1 MKPICN
7 ILDQCL
13 SMINLDWLSKK
24 KIEFVSSTLYVK
36 EKNLHVYHNIIVN
49 QIRDEI
55 YDNQDNLISNEV
67 ISEHEEVDQWEYSFR
82 EYCRF
87 NFLNRFDLNHEE
99 DVALRSY
106 IGKSKILFGHNDI
119 IELINNDL
127 EPFYKDLAHTE
138 IQDFINNVYDES
150 IEIIKSDPES
160 TNSELFLI
168 KRDLVEMLK
177 MELQEKNILKLQSAK
192 YCTVHRQKLKFK
204 LTLEN
209 FSALIKVLESGRIL
223 FEERKD
229 ILDFAEKHFM
239 YFPQGSEEFIN
250 ITEDRLRRAMDDHGT
265 PQHTGKGLDKI
276 YEKITNTI
284 ATIQKPGK

>member
-1 MKPICN
+1 VTLN
-7 ILDQCL
+7 
-13 SMINLDWLSKK
+13 WLSKK
-24 KIEFVSSTLYVK
+24 KIEFVSSSIYVK
-36 EKNLHVYHNIIVN
+36 EKNLHVYQNLIVHEV
-49 QIRDEI
+49 RDEI
-55 YDNQDNLISNEV
+55 YDDQHNLISNE
-67 ISEHEEVDQWEYSFR
+67 IIEEHEEIIEWEYSFA

-87 NFLNRFDLNHEE
+87 NFLNKYEITE
-99 DVALRSY
+99 MVDVALSCFNWKTDV
-106 IGKSKILFGHNDI
+106 IFGIHDLV
-119 IELINNDL
+119 ERINKDL
-127 EPFYKDLAHTE
+127 GPFYEDLAHTE

-160 TNSELFLI
+160 TNSELFSI

-177 MELQEKNILKLQSAK
+177 MELQEININKLQKAK
-192 YCTVHRQKLKFK
+192 YCTVHRQKLKFN
-204 LTLEN
+204 LTLET
-209 FSALIKVLESGRIL
+209 FSALIKVLESGKIL

-250 ITEDRLRRAMDDHGT
+250 ITEDRLKRAMDDHGT

>member
-1 MKPICN
+1 MKSIHKLLRYN
-7 ILDQCL
+7 F
-13 SMINLDWLSKK
+13 SKINLNYLSKK
-24 KIEFVSSTLYVK
+24 KVEFVSSSLYV
-36 EKNLHVYHNIIVN
+36 EKKVMHEYYNLMIHPIY
-49 QIRDEI
+49 DEI
-55 YDNQDNLISNEV
+55 FDEEDNLISKNVTAEYEK
-67 ISEHEEVDQWEYSFR
+67 IDQWEYSFR

-87 NFLNRFDLNHEE
+87 NLLNKYDLNNWEE
-99 DVALRSY
+99 VALGCY
-106 IGKSKILFGHNDI
+106 IGKSEIIFGLNDI
-119 IELINNDL
+119 IKLLNNDL

-150 IEIIKSDPES
+150 IEIIKTDPES
-160 TNSELFLI
+160 LNGELFLL

-177 MELQEKNILKLQSAK
+177 MELQEKNIQKLQIAK

-209 FSALIKVLESGRIL
+209 FSALIRILESGKIL

-229 ILDFAEKHFM
+229 ILDFAEKHFI

-265 PQHTGKGLDKI
+265 PKHRGKGLDKI
-276 YEKITNTI
+276 YEKITNSI

>member
-1 MKPICN
+1 MNSIHDLLEQN
-7 ILDQCL
+7 ISKVTL
-13 SMINLDWLSKK
+13 NWLSKK
-24 KIEFVSSTLYVK
+24 KIEFVSSSLYVK
-36 EKNLHVYHNIIVN
+36 EKNLHEYKNSYVR
-49 QIRDEI
+49 QLFDEKFD
-55 YDNQDNLISNEV
+55 DNDNLISNEV
-67 ISEHEEVDQWEYSFR
+67 ISENEEVDQWEYSFR

-87 NFLNRFDLNHEE
+87 NFLNRFELNHEE
-99 DVALRSY
+99 DVVLRSY
-106 IGKSKILFGHNDI
+106 IGKFKILFGHHDI

-192 YCTVHRQKLKFK
+192 YCTVHRQKLKFN
-204 LTLEN
+204 LTLET
-209 FSALIKVLESGRIL
+209 FSALIKVLESGGIL

-250 ITEDRLRRAMDDHGT
+250 ITEDRLRKAMEKQGTTDHL
-265 PQHTGKGLDKI
+265 GKGL
-276 YEKITNTI
+276 EKIQIKLNNAI
-284 ATIQKPGK
+284 ADI